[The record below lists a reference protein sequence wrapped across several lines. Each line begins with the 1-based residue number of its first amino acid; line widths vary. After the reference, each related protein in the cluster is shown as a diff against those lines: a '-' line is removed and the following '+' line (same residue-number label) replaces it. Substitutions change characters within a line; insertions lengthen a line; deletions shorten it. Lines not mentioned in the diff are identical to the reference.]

1 MSSDSPADK
10 SNPNGTQPGDLPLL
24 VTEVKPSLN
33 PDWGNKSRRRNPRAE
48 TSLHWQDVL
57 TQTCSSNV
65 KPNLTTSCYWLK
77 WWVAGQ
83 VHYLLCYAGWQGR
96 HRKSSCLLVL
106 PNQSNDGL
114 LLTSTQGQ
122 GRSWSTAND
131 IHFERPL
138 YLSTCTGSLFCP
150 RFHVWSIFQLSLW
163 EEVGNDEAGV
173 STLHPLLPLLCLL
186 PSYLIFV
193 ISFTQTGFSKT
204 KFYTQKND

>member
-1 MSSDSPADK
+1 MMGSRSSS
-10 SNPNGTQPGDLPLL
+10 LP
-24 VTEVKPSLN
+24 T
-33 PDWGNKSRRRNPRAE
+33 
-48 TSLHWQDVL
+48 VL
-57 TQTCSSNV
+57 
-65 KPNLTTSCYWLK
+65 WRM
-77 WWVAGQ
+77 
-83 VHYLLCYAGWQGR
+83 AGW
-96 HRKSSCLLVL
+96 HRKSSCLL

-150 RFHVWSIFQLSLW
+150 SFHVWSIFQLSLW

-186 PSYLIFV
+186 ILLLPLLLLLLLLLPPLIPLLALLAPCILQYERWPFPLLSPGTPLCFGVTKLVKEPSVCV
-193 ISFTQTGFSKT
+193 ILSCWHCLVANVSMW
-204 KFYTQKND
+204 